1 MSDSPIGVLLMALG
15 GPDSLE
21 AVGPYL
27 QDIRGGRPTP
37 SELVREITD
46 RYRATGGKS
55 PVLATMKE
63 VARYLQERL
72 RATGLASANVYV
84 GMRHW
89 HPYIRET
96 YLNIVTDG
104 VRRIVGVCMAPQNS
118 SLSVGAYIKKV
129 EEARAETGD
138 DAVVTY
144 VRSWNTHPMLIE
156 GIAANIQEALH
167 RFPAATRD
175 RVPVIFTAHSLPEKI
190 LKDNDPYP
198 GEVRGTVDA
207 VLKHIDLQ
215 TWRFAYQSQGRTT
228 DPWLGPTV
236 EATLD
241 DLHREGHRHVLIA
254 PIGFVSDHL
263 EILYDIDIDFKKRA
277 ADKGMRLERIAMF
290 NASPPLIDTLADV
303 IAAHLKETD
312 R

>member
-63 VARYLQERL
+63 VAQYLQERL

-96 YLNIVTDG
+96 YRNIVADG

-118 SLSVGAYIKKV
+118 SLSVGAYIKK
-129 EEARAETGD
+129 R
-138 DAVVTY
+138 
-144 VRSWNTHPMLIE
+144 
-156 GIAANIQEALH
+156 
-167 RFPAATRD
+167 
-175 RVPVIFTAHSLPEKI
+175 
-190 LKDNDPYP
+190 P
-198 GEVRGTVDA
+198 GPRREMT
-207 VLKHIDLQ
+207 
-215 TWRFAYQSQGRTT
+215 
-228 DPWLGPTV
+228 PW
-236 EATLD
+236 
-241 DLHREGHRHVLIA
+241 
-254 PIGFVSDHL
+254 
-263 EILYDIDIDFKKRA
+263 
-277 ADKGMRLERIAMF
+277 
-290 NASPPLIDTLADV
+290 
-303 IAAHLKETD
+303 
-312 R
+312 